1 MHDDFIQ
8 TMNRICTPIEDP
20 GKKRIVKQVGKNVAM
35 NAAIA
40 NENCDESASLME
52 WTSMTRVLFSFYF
65 FTLSSIIKIE
75 KCVVKKIII
84 TQDDRQR
91 DDWH

>member
-20 GKKRIVKQVGKNVAM
+20 GKKRILKQVGKNVTM

-40 NENCDESASLME
+40 NDNCDENESLM
-52 WTSMTRVLFSFYF
+52 
-65 FTLSSIIKIE
+65 
-75 KCVVKKIII
+75 
-84 TQDDRQR
+84 Q
-91 DDWH
+91 